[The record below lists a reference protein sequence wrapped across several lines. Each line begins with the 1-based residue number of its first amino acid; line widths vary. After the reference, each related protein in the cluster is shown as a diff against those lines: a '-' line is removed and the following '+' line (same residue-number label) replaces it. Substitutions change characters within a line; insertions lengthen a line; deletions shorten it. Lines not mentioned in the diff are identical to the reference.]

1 MPLISGTIP
10 SLINGI
16 SQQPATL
23 RMPTQGELQENGMPH
38 ISRGLEKRPSTEH
51 VTEVSGITSADSNDV
66 FIHTIRRSEDEAYA
80 LVIKGGQSS
89 YKTFTGA
96 TTNVLTASGHTLV
109 NGDEV
114 QFTTDNTLP
123 SPLAVLTSYY
133 VIESDSVAGTFE
145 VSATSGG
152 SAVNITG
159 TGSGTHTIFLVAQVK
174 LIDLT
179 GFATGTAGSEVFI
192 HTATDTGEVTTNEII
207 NPTVNTYLSNFGPD
221 STFTPNKLSCTTI
234 ADFTFILN
242 KTQTVK
248 QSDDSGDRSPM
259 RDYEGMIYMRVGD
272 YGADYKVTLTEYNVN
287 STTGEVNKDSI
298 LSQYTVTY
306 KTPDNETESKTIS
319 GTTKAINNQEAV
331 VVSNIAQALKTG
343 IVTHLNKVHLITDDA
358 SPPTEVFIAIST
370 ATTAT
375 ADSTVDNQVKS
386 LGEVATATIEGTD
399 VTSGGLA
406 GIAGVT
412 GSNYT
417 VTYVEGE
424 STINISNDTY
434 PFTIE
439 VTDGKGDTYM
449 RAINGSDEVPNFGYL
464 PGSKVTKDFTAR
476 VSGDKSSGQDDYYVK
491 WNGSVW
497 KETIKPLYP
506 GGSEA
511 NDQAA
516 LEKEARIKLDPAT
529 MPMQI
534 HKAFDTSGDI
544 YFVLKPVAWDAKK
557 VGDQGTNPFPSF
569 ANYDS
574 DVDTDGLYT
583 INDIFFHRNR
593 LGFVS
598 DENVI
603 LSEAGSYYNFWATT
617 ILSVLDTAVID
628 VAVSNNQVAI
638 LKSAIPFK
646 ENLVLFSDLQQFKL
660 SSDAF
665 LTPTSVTV
673 DVATNFETS
682 TEAKPVGAGKTIF
695 FPFKRG
701 AFSGIRE
708 YQIDIAS
715 ETNDAQ
721 EITSHIPEYI
731 EGTVKKLASSSNE
744 EVLYA
749 LSDANRK
756 LLFVYKYYYSDQEK
770 LQSSWSS
777 WLFDADIID
786 MEFIGSVAFV
796 LFRRGTKIYLEK
808 INLSVDNA
816 NVIMDDQIGVRL
828 DRRVALKTAG
838 STQTTAGS
846 IVFAGGDWE
855 DNKTYTNVTGNG
867 SLSGKD
873 IKFTIVVNN
882 TNGNPVFTV
891 TGNGSGFVVGETVTI
906 TDPGSSSATGT
917 VTITTVG
924 VGLTIP
930 YSDVNH
936 DVVGSALT
944 NSNLHT
950 LKTNVPTPIGT
961 LFTFEAN
968 ISTEVLTANA
978 AHSIANNSPVKVSST
993 GTLPAP
999 LEADKTYYVREV
1011 DGSALKLSAAS
1022 GPGPAINIETT
1033 GEGTHSIRETPGS
1046 WGINQSIVQN
1056 LTGLSDK
1063 AGTGLKVSYVT
1074 DADGQPTF
1082 TVTDNGT
1089 GYVIGEKITFT
1100 DSSVSTIYTAIVEI
1114 KTISNQF
1121 GTKISIDG
1129 TTNTPRIDQ
1138 TLTIGTLGS
1147 TIYTVTGVQ
1156 DGLTANSYDITITPS
1171 IAKDQALENN
1181 TSLTFVERNIVY
1193 VAETGEIVKAADL
1206 ANALANGTLYSKAKG
1221 NTSPVIFAGIP
1232 YNFKYQFSEQFVK
1245 QNDQSINSGRLQLRN
1260 FEVSFAKSGFF
1271 EVEVS
1276 PKPYDPRL
1284 RIGQTKQFTGQ
1295 LVGTSIL
1302 GIRKLETGVFRVPVY
1317 CNSKDVKITVN
1328 SDQWFPL
1335 ALQSADWEAYQVL
1348 RNQRI

>member
-51 VTEVSGITSADSNDV
+51 VTEISGITSADSNDV

-80 LVIKGGQSS
+80 LVIKGG
-89 YKTFTGA
+89 T
-96 TTNVLTASGHTLV
+96 
-109 NGDEV
+109 
-114 QFTTDNTLP
+114 
-123 SPLAVLTSYY
+123 
-133 VIESDSVAGTFE
+133 
-145 VSATSGG
+145 TSGTNG
-152 SAVNITG
+152 APST
-159 TGSGTHTIFLVAQVK
+159 TSSEFK

-179 GFATGTAGSEVFI
+179 GFATGAAGTAVPI
-192 HTATDTGEVTTNEII
+192 HKESKTDHSVTQELDT
-207 NPTVNTYLSNFGPD
+207 TVNTYLSNFGPD

-306 KTPDNETESKTIS
+306 KTPDNETESKTLS

-331 VVSNIAQALKTG
+331 IVSNIAKALKTG
-343 IVTHLNKVHLITDDA
+343 LVTHLNQVFLVTN
-358 SPPTEVFIAIST
+358 SGNNMVFIHNSGT
-370 ATTAT
+370 EN
-375 ADSTVDNQVKS
+375 ADADLSLNTFPNQVKS
-386 LGEVATATIEGTD
+386 LGEVTTATIVGTS
-399 VTSGGLA
+399 VTAGGLG
-406 GIAGVT
+406 GIADVS

-417 VTYVEGE
+417 VTYVDGE

-491 WNGSVW
+491 WNGAVW

-506 GGSEA
+506 GGSVDH
-511 NDQAA
+511 DQAA
-516 LEKEARIKLDPAT
+516 LQKEARTKLDPAT

-544 YFVLKPVAWDAKK
+544 YFVLKPVEWDEKK

-638 LKSAIPFK
+638 LKSAIPFQ

-796 LFRRGTKIYLEK
+796 LFRRGNKIYLEK

-828 DRRVALKTAG
+828 DRRLKLEYFKFGVT
-838 STQTTAGS
+838 SVVS
-846 IVFAGGDWE
+846 E
-855 DNKTYTNVTGNG
+855 DDVT
-867 SLSGKD
+867 
-873 IKFTIVVNN
+873 
-882 TNGNPVFTV
+882 TV
-891 TGNGSGFVVGETVTI
+891 TTSENHNFSVGDTVTI
-906 TDPGSSSATGT
+906 AGCGITNHNADH
-917 VTITTVG
+917 TITTVADATHFTYA
-924 VGLTIP
+924 LTIGDSSDEVTTTMTAASIIDAVSN
-930 YSDVNH
+930 YYTDVNH
-936 DVVGSALT
+936 DAVGSAKT

-950 LKTNVPTPIGT
+950 LKTNVPTP
-961 LFTFEAN
+961 N
-968 ISTEVLTANA
+968 TAWE
-978 AHSIANNSPVKVSST
+978 I
-993 GTLPAP
+993 
-999 LEADKTYYVREV
+999 D
-1011 DGSALKLSAAS
+1011 
-1022 GPGPAINIETT
+1022 
-1033 GEGTHSIRETPGS
+1033 
-1046 WGINQSIVQN
+1046 QSIVQN
-1056 LTGLSDK
+1056 LTGTSDK

-1089 GYVIGEKITFT
+1089 GYVIGEKITFVDGGNT
-1100 DSSVSTIYTAIVEI
+1100 SYTAIVEI

-1181 TSLTFVERNIVY
+1181 TSLTFVERDIVY
-1193 VAETGEIVKAADL
+1193 VAETGEIVKAADV
-1206 ANALANGTLYSKAKG
+1206 ANALINGTLYSKAKG

-1276 PKPYDPRL
+1276 PKPYDSRL